1 MNGPL
6 PLRRL
11 RGLRVQLLLWTIL
24 PLAVALIVLS
34 LAGVFRHRQAMQQLV
49 ESRDRGL
56 VLAESNSLARAIER
70 RSALLSSS
78 AGQLG
83 GPGVPQTPGVG
94 TAGQVALLRAEGFA
108 NL

>member
-1 MNGPL
+1 MKGPL

-24 PLAVALIVLS
+24 PLAMALIVLS

-49 ESRDRGL
+49 ESRDQGL
-56 VLAESNSLARAIER
+56 VLAEANSLGRAVER
-70 RSALLSSS
+70 RSGLLSSA

-83 GPGVPQTPGVG
+83 GPGIPQTAGVG
-94 TAGQVALLRAEGFA
+94 TTGQVALLRAEGFD
-108 NL
+108 